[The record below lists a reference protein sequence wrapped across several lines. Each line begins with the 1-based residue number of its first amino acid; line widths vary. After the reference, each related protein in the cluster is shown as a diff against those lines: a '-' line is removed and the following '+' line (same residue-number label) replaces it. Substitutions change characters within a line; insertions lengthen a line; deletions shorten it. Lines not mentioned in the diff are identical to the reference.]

1 MIARRERATAARG
14 PNRDDIV
21 RDADAFSLVLG
32 GPLFQLLRRAHLS
45 DDALHLIRQRVVVIV
60 ALLWLPLLV
69 FAAWQHQLLGNAEV
83 PFLKDIEAQVRF
95 LFTVPLLV
103 ISELVVHQRMRPI
116 ARTFLDRNLIPD
128 AAMERFDAAIGAAL
142 RLRNS
147 LLAELLLIALVY
159 VLGVVVLWRHYVAL
173 DAATWY
179 TTPAPGGGYRLSP
192 AGLWY
197 GYVSLP
203 LFQFLLVRW
212 YFRIFIWARFLW
224 QVARIPLALVPTHP
238 DRVGGL
244 GFLSNTVFAFT
255 PLAVAHGAIV
265 AGPIATR
272 VLFLG
277 EKLVDF
283 KVEIAVIVAWLVVLV
298 FAPLLVFAPQLAQ
311 ARRAGLREYGN
322 LGERYVRAFDTK
334 WLRRGAPPDEA
345 LVGSADI
352 QSLADLAN
360 SFEVVNTMQLVPIT
374 QAALLQLGIATLVP
388 VAPLL
393 LTMMPL
399 EQLLRQ
405 LAGLLI

>member
-14 PNRDDIV
+14 PSRDDIV

-179 TTPAPGGGYRLSP
+179 TAPAPGGGYRLSP

-265 AGPIATR
+265 AGPIANR

-360 SFEVVNTMQLVPIT
+360 SFEVVKTMQLVPIT
-374 QAALLQLGIATLVP
+374 KAALLQLGIATLVP